1 MPQTYP
7 SVSYNPYRKLF
18 KKFQSIKSTVEI
30 NDVSKIHLNI
40 QDDNDEED
48 RNEQDASEAYINIC
62 DDVSNKLNT

>member
-7 SVSYNPYRKLF
+7 SVSYNPYQKL
-18 KKFQSIKSTVEI
+18 TVEI

-48 RNEQDASEAYINIC
+48 RNEQDASEAYINIG